1 MRHREADITFPVG
14 TTKVALLDV
23 DGTML
28 IGDGVIN
35 QTIIDHLKE
44 NQISDVLLF
53 TNMGDTTRL
62 GRRDQPTREYLIRKL
77 EKQGVR
83 VHAVIT
89 PYDHVFLGPGSVYR
103 EFFAPLILKY
113 ERLSDDEKS
122 GDAWRAALKEVD
134 DIVLRNFRARE
145 FKKFLFQNLPPS
157 ENKKLSELIAQ
168 HCRHLFVMIESNI
181 GVLFFHNDD
190 DFAQRL
196 PGKLKGNKKLGELI
210 QSSYVKAKNW
220 HYIAQKGYMAET
232 VLKLFSEKGISDV
245 FYYDDDK
252 TYLTNVSD
260 VLNNM
265 AIKAFSVNSK
275 TGEIASHKLCR
286 PYPNFAYA
294 DRPADVVLSVND
306 GPSGECSPLMRAV

>member
-62 GRRDQPTREYLIRKL
+62 GRRDQPTREYLIREL

-103 EFFAPLILKY
+103 E
-113 ERLSDDEKS
+113 
-122 GDAWRAALKEVD
+122 
-134 DIVLRNFRARE
+134 
-145 FKKFLFQNLPPS
+145 
-157 ENKKLSELIAQ
+157 
-168 HCRHLFVMIESNI
+168 
-181 GVLFFHNDD
+181 
-190 DFAQRL
+190 
-196 PGKLKGNKKLGELI
+196 
-210 QSSYVKAKNW
+210 
-220 HYIAQKGYMAET
+220 
-232 VLKLFSEKGISDV
+232 
-245 FYYDDDK
+245 
-252 TYLTNVSD
+252 
-260 VLNNM
+260 
-265 AIKAFSVNSK
+265 
-275 TGEIASHKLCR
+275 
-286 PYPNFAYA
+286 
-294 DRPADVVLSVND
+294 
-306 GPSGECSPLMRAV
+306 